1 VLSSTTRKEAGCSN
15 IRLKHNERVALCG
28 PFLSGFIDKIVIFD

>member
-1 VLSSTTRKEAGCSN
+1 MALSSTTKKEAGCN

-28 PFLSGFIDKIVIFD
+28 PFFSGFINKIVIFD